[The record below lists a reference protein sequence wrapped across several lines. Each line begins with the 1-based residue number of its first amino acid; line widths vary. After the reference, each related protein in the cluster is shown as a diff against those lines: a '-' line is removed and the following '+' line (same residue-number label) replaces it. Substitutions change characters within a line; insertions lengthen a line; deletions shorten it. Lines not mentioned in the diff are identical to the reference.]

1 MPGTHT
7 APGGCNKMPNR
18 IPPIRFLIVV
28 GGTGKGLLGQ
38 TRALGFKQEWQL
50 DVDTERK
57 PLENAEFTKFVALD
71 QHVVSVP
78 VLANYYQSLLANA
91 DNPEVQAEP
100 APYLDHGLST
110 AASRRHAEYYWRN
123 VPAAL
128 LRFGLAQSPATGSAT
143 VRYPAT
149 RRTLR
154 EAFSPIKHA
163 AGEQGVEVWIVSS
176 TAGGTGQGVHRF
188 VGAMIAQLLQDTSCF
203 VGLNF
208 VQVGQTTYTTAG
220 EQTKTN
226 TFLGVAADV
235 AFHHLAEKINK
246 LAVANFY
253 YLDLPDVGNGGDANA
268 IRQQIVEMSIKTL
281 MLEDMNVDLTQ
292 LTINRSGLRFVLA
305 RTGFWG
311 RDYSQDAKYQQ
322 SLTALHGK
330 LKALISEGA
339 EFNQNAA
346 KILRES
352 TTLNTSPAF
361 DTTSPDYQRALE
373 SVQQVNT
380 IQAWLNNNRVPIPAI
395 GIRANVPPL
404 YRDWSDA
411 TKRDYA
417 ALRAQWTTCF
427 ETGFGFV
434 VENLGAKITHTKVSR
449 TYGGTE
455 EAAPVTQ
462 TTIVPLA
469 AIAPPQQDQLN
480 QPWLDAINDLH
491 IVRVWCRC
499 LLEGQTY
506 AELVSGARYDFL
518 VEAQNAAK
526 AVAPWLVGN
535 RRKAESLKAILPKL
549 LNSLAMVTFLE
560 KELPAAENL
569 LTAALTTPK
578 AISDYGQKQLIAL
591 GAGVA
596 AAPAGQTV
604 IFTAGL
610 ADEVDNTSHQTWLKV
625 LERAVQH
632 NSPTEFHQAVLVGAV
647 GLTQQGL
654 AQVMDLPPNADQLQI
669 IARLRG
675 EPANN
680 QDQAVNMIRGVSR
693 ASIWWQRTE
702 PPGIPEDAQY
712 HYRILPKLE
721 PGLFNTIKNNIGSDT
736 NTGGHIKTLEE
747 KFGRTGLYVMT
758 FHGVSLNNEF
768 GDVKA
773 TPKHMLG
780 LLKQYM
786 ENLMDHWY
794 PDETQIAGNTS
805 ANYRIAAAS
814 AIGEPLDLPALIQAK
829 LELKQIL
836 MLARYF
842 PMHSKS
848 RTDIELPSIMSEL
861 SEVEAEFQRLGPA

>member
-1 MPGTHT
+1 MPGPHT
-7 APGGCNKMPNR
+7 ASGGRNKM
-18 IPPIRFLIVV
+18 PIRFLIVV

-50 DVDTERK
+50 DVATERK

-78 VLANYYQSLLANA
+78 VLANYYQTLLANA

-110 AASRRHAEYYWRN
+110 AASRRHAKYYWRN

-149 RRTLR
+149 RHTLR
-154 EAFSPIKHA
+154 EAFGPIRHA

-188 VGAMIAQLLQDTSCF
+188 VGAMIAQLLEDSDCP
-203 VGLNF
+203 VALNF
-208 VQVGQTTYTTAG
+208 IQVGQTTYTTAG

-246 LAVANFY
+246 RAVANFY

-281 MLEDMNVDLTQ
+281 MLEDMNEDLTK

-322 SLTALHGK
+322 SITALLAK

-339 EFNQNAA
+339 EFDQNAA
-346 KILRES
+346 TILRES
-352 TTLNTSPAF
+352 NAQNTSPAF

-380 IQAWLNNNRVPIPAI
+380 IQAWLNNNMVPIPAI
-395 GIRANVPPL
+395 GIKTKVLPL
-404 YRDWSDA
+404 SKDWSDA

-434 VENLGAKITHTKVSR
+434 VENLGAKFTHTKVSR
-449 TYGGTE
+449 NYGVA
-455 EAAPVTQ
+455 EAVPVNQ

-469 AIAPPQQDQLN
+469 AIAAPEQDQLN

-491 IVRVWCRC
+491 KVRVWCRC

-518 VEAQNAAK
+518 VEAQNAAA
-526 AVAPWLVGN
+526 AVAPWWIGN
-535 RRKAESLKAILPKL
+535 RKKAESLKAILPRL

-560 KELPAAENL
+560 KELSAAENL

-578 AISDYGQKQLIAL
+578 AISHYGQQQLIAL
-591 GAGVA
+591 GTGVA
-596 AAPAGQTV
+596 TAPAGQAV

-610 ADEVDNTSHQTWLKV
+610 ADEVDNNSHHTWLKV

-654 AQVMDLPPNADQLQI
+654 AQVLDLPPNADQFQI
-669 IARLRG
+669 LARLRG

-680 QDQAVNMIRGVSR
+680 QDQAVSMIRGISR
-693 ASIWWQRTE
+693 ASIWWQRTQ
-702 PPGIPEDAQY
+702 PPGIPDDAQY

-736 NTGGHIKTLEE
+736 NTGGRIKTLEE

-758 FHGVSLNNEF
+758 FHGVSLNNVF

-773 TPKHMLG
+773 TPTYMLG

-786 ENLMDHWY
+786 VNLMHNWY
-794 PDETQIAGNTS
+794 ADETQIAGNNS

-814 AIGEPLDLPALIQAK
+814 AIGEPLDLPALIQAELPLEHILK
-829 LELKQIL
+829 L
-836 MLARYF
+836 ATYF

-848 RTDIELPSIMSEL
+848 RIDKNLPSIMNEP
-861 SEVEAEFQRLGPA
+861 SEVEAEFQRLGPT

>member
-7 APGGCNKMPNR
+7 APGGRNKM
-18 IPPIRFLIVV
+18 PIRFLIVV

-50 DVDTERK
+50 DVATERK

-91 DNPEVQAEP
+91 DNPEVNAEP

-110 AASRRHAEYYWRN
+110 AASRRHAKYYWRN

-188 VGAMIAQLLQDTSCF
+188 VGAMIAQLLQDTTSCL
-203 VGLNF
+203 VALNF

-235 AFHHLAEKINK
+235 AFHHLAEKINLK
-246 LAVANFY
+246 AVANFY

-281 MLEDMNVDLTQ
+281 MLEDMNEDLTK

-361 DTTSPDYQRALE
+361 DTTSPDYQRALA
-373 SVQQVNT
+373 SVQQEAG
-380 IQAWLNNNRVPIPAI
+380 IQTWLNNDKVPIPVI
-395 GIRANVPPL
+395 GIKTKVPPL
-404 YRDWSDA
+404 SRDWTDA
-411 TKRDYA
+411 TKKDYK
-417 ALRAQWTTCF
+417 ALRVQWATCF

-434 VENLGAKITHTKVSR
+434 VENLGAKFTHTKVSR
-449 TYGGTE
+449 NYAVA
-455 EAAPVTQ
+455 EAVPVNQ

-535 RRKAESLKAILPKL
+535 RRKAESLKGILPKL

-596 AAPAGQTV
+596 TAPAGQTV

-610 ADEVDNTSHQTWLKV
+610 ADEVDNNSHHTWLRV

-654 AQVMDLPPNADQLQI
+654 AQVLDLPPNADQLQI

-680 QDQAVNMIRGVSR
+680 QDQAVNMIHGVSR

-721 PGLFNTIKNNIGSDT
+721 PGLFNTITNNIGSDT
-736 NTGGHIKTLEE
+736 NTGGRIKTLEE

-794 PDETQIAGNTS
+794 LDETQIAGNTS

-829 LELKQIL
+829 LGLTQIL

-848 RTDIELPSIMSEL
+848 RTDKKLPSIMNEP
-861 SEVEAEFQRLGPA
+861 SEVEAEFKRLGSA

>member
-1 MPGTHT
+1 MPGPHT
-7 APGGCNKMPNR
+7 APGGRNKMPNR

-50 DVDTERK
+50 DVATERK
-57 PLENAEFTKFVALD
+57 PLENAEFTQFVALD
-71 QHVVSVP
+71 QHVGAVP

-91 DNPEVQAEP
+91 DNPVVQAEP

-110 AASRRHAEYYWRN
+110 AAGRRHAKYYWRN

-128 LRFGLAQSPATGSAT
+128 LMFGLAQSPATGSAT
-143 VRYPAT
+143 VRYPST
-149 RRTLR
+149 RNTLR
-154 EAFSPIKHA
+154 QAFSPIQHA
-163 AGEQGVEVWIVSS
+163 AGQQGVEVWIVSS
-176 TAGGTGQGVHRF
+176 TAGGTGQGIHRF
-188 VGAMIAQLLQDTSCF
+188 VGAMIAQLMADSDCP
-203 VGLNF
+203 VALNF
-208 VQVGQTTYTTAG
+208 IQVGQTTYTTIG

-226 TFLGVAADV
+226 TFLGVAADI
-235 AFHHLAEKINK
+235 AFHHLAQEIN
-246 LAVANFY
+246 LRAVANFY
-253 YLDLPDVGNGGDANA
+253 YLDLPDVSGGSDANA

-305 RTGFWG
+305 RTGVWG
-311 RDYSQDAKYQQ
+311 RDYTQDAKYQQ
-322 SLTALHGK
+322 SLTALLAK

-346 KILRES
+346 KILKES
-352 TTLNTSPAF
+352 NAQNTSPAF
-361 DTTSPDYQRALE
+361 DTSPDYQRALA
-373 SVQQVNT
+373 SVQQVDT
-380 IQAWLNNNRVPIPAI
+380 IQAWLNNNKVPIPVI
-395 GIRANVPPL
+395 GIKTKVPPL
-404 YRDWSDA
+404 SKDWSDA
-411 TKRDYA
+411 TKKDYE
-417 ALRAQWTTCF
+417 ALREQWTKCF
-427 ETGFGFV
+427 DTGFGFV
-434 VENLGAKITHTKVSR
+434 VENLGAKFTHTKVSR
-449 TYGGTE
+449 NYGVT
-455 EAAPVTQ
+455 EAAVPVTQ

-469 AIAPPQQDQLN
+469 AIAPPEQDQLN

-506 AELVSGARYDFL
+506 VELVSGARYDFL
-518 VEAQNAAK
+518 VEAQKA
-526 AVAPWLVGN
+526 AVAIAPWWIGN
-535 RRKAESLKAILPKL
+535 RKKAEILQPILPRL
-549 LNSLAMVTFLE
+549 LKSLAMVTFLE

-569 LTAALTTPK
+569 LTAALATPK
-578 AISDYGQKQLIAL
+578 AISDYGQQQLIAL

-596 AAPAGQTV
+596 TAPAGQTV

-610 ADEVDNTSHQTWLKV
+610 ADEVDNNSHHTWLRV
-625 LERAVQH
+625 LQRAVQH

-654 AQVMDLPPNADQLQI
+654 AQVLDLPPNADQLQI
-669 IARLRG
+669 LARLRG

-680 QDQAVNMIRGVSR
+680 QDHAVNMIRGISR
-693 ASIWWQRTE
+693 ASVWWQQTQ

-736 NTGGHIKTLEE
+736 NTGGRIKTLEE

-758 FHGVSLNNEF
+758 FHGVSLNNVF

-773 TPKHMLG
+773 TPSYMLG

-786 ENLMDHWY
+786 VNLMHNWY
-794 PDETQIAGNTS
+794 ADETQIAGNNS

-814 AIGEPLDLPALIQAK
+814 AIGEPLDLPALIQAELT
-829 LELKQIL
+829 LEQIL
-836 MLARYF
+836 KLARYF

-848 RTDIELPSIMSEL
+848 RTTDVDLPSIMSEL

>member
-1 MPGTHT
+1 MP
-7 APGGCNKMPNR
+7 
-18 IPPIRFLIVV
+18 ILFLIVV

-50 DVDTERK
+50 DVATERK

-71 QHVVSVP
+71 QHVGAVP
-78 VLANYYQSLLANA
+78 VLANYYQLLLANA
-91 DNPEVQAEP
+91 DNPRVQAEP

-110 AASRRHAEYYWRN
+110 AASRRHAKYYWRN

-149 RRTLR
+149 RNTLR

-188 VGAMIAQLLQDTSCF
+188 VGAMIAQLLQDTPSCS
-203 VGLNF
+203 VALNF

-226 TFLGVAADV
+226 TFLGVAADI
-235 AFHHLAEKINK
+235 AFHHLAQEINK
-246 LAVANFY
+246 QVVANFY

-281 MLEDMNVDLTQ
+281 MLPDMNEDLTK

-339 EFNQNAA
+339 EFDQNAA

-352 TTLNTSPAF
+352 AAQNTSPAF

-380 IQAWLNNNRVPIPAI
+380 IQTWLNNNRVPIPVI
-395 GIRANVPPL
+395 GFKTKVPPL
-404 YRDWSDA
+404 SKDWSDA
-411 TKRDYA
+411 TKKNYA
-417 ALRAQWTTCF
+417 DLRTQWTTCF

-434 VENLGAKITHTKVSR
+434 VENLGANFTHTKVSR
-449 TYGGTE
+449 NYGVTADSG
-455 EAAPVTQ
+455 PVNQ

-469 AIAPPQQDQLN
+469 AIAAPQQDQLN
-480 QPWLDAINDLH
+480 QPWMDAINDLH

-506 AELVSGARYDFL
+506 AEPTLGARYDFL

-526 AVAPWLVGN
+526 AAAPWFVGN
-535 RRKAESLKAILPKL
+535 RKKAESLQTILPRL
-549 LNSLAMVTFLE
+549 LKSLTMIALLE

-569 LTAALTTPK
+569 LAAALTTPK
-578 AISDYGQKQLIAL
+578 AINDYGQQQLIAL

-596 AAPAGQTV
+596 TAPAGHTV

-610 ADEVDNTSHQTWLKV
+610 ADEVDNISHHTWLKV

-632 NSPTEFHQAVLVGAV
+632 KSPTEFHQAVLVGAV

-654 AQVMDLPPNADQLQI
+654 AQVLDLPPNADKLQI
-669 IARLRG
+669 LARLKD
-675 EPANN
+675 EPENN
-680 QDQAVNMIRGVSR
+680 QDHVVNIISGISR
-693 ASIWWQRTE
+693 TSIWWQRT
-702 PPGIPEDAQY
+702 PPSGIPDDAQY
-712 HYRILPKLE
+712 HYRIVPKLE

-736 NTGGHIKTLEE
+736 NTGGRIKTLEE

-758 FHGVSLNNEF
+758 FHGVSLNNVF

-773 TPKHMLG
+773 TPNYMLG
-780 LLKQYM
+780 NMRQYM
-786 ENLMDHWY
+786 EDLMHNWY
-794 PDETQIAGNTS
+794 ADETQIAGNNS

-814 AIGEPLDLPALIQAK
+814 AIGEPLDLPALIQSNLN
-829 LELKQIL
+829 LEQIL
-836 MLARYF
+836 KLARYF

-848 RTDIELPSIMSEL
+848 RTTDVDLPSIMSEL

>member
-1 MPGTHT
+1 MTT
-7 APGGCNKMPNR
+7 
-18 IPPIRFLIVV
+18 RFLIVV

-50 DVDTERK
+50 DVATERK

-71 QHVVSVP
+71 QHVGAVP
-78 VLANYYQSLLANA
+78 VLANYYQTLLANA
-91 DNPEVQAEP
+91 NNPEVEAEP

-110 AASRRHAEYYWRN
+110 AAGRRHAKYYWRN

-154 EAFSPIKHA
+154 EAFGPIRHA

-188 VGAMIAQLLQDTSCF
+188 VGAMIAQLLKESHCP
-203 VGLNF
+203 VALNF
-208 VQVGQTTYTTAG
+208 IQVGQTTYTTAG

-235 AFHHLAEKINK
+235 AFHHLAQKINAR
-246 LAVANFY
+246 AVANFY
-253 YLDLPDVGNGGDANA
+253 YLDLPDVGAGGDASV

-281 MLEDMNVDLTQ
+281 MLEGMNVDLTQ

-322 SLTALHGK
+322 SLTALLSK

-339 EFNQNAA
+339 EFDQNAA

-352 TTLNTSPAF
+352 NGQNTSPVF
-361 DTTSPDYQRALE
+361 DTTSPDYQIALT
-373 SVQQVNT
+373 SVQQEAG
-380 IQAWLNNNRVPIPAI
+380 IQTWLNNDKVPIPVI
-395 GIRANVPPL
+395 GIKTKVPPL
-404 YRDWSDA
+404 SKDWNDA
-411 TKRDYA
+411 TKKAYA

-449 TYGGTE
+449 TYGGTKA
-455 EAAPVTQ
+455 AAPVTQ

-469 AIAPPQQDQLN
+469 AIAPPEQDQLN

-506 AELVSGARYDFL
+506 AELASGARTDFL
-518 VEAQNAAK
+518 VQAQNAAK
-526 AVAPWLVGN
+526 AVAPWWLGN
-535 RRKAESLKAILPKL
+535 RRKAESLKAILPRL

-569 LTAALTTPK
+569 LTAALNTPK
-578 AISDYGQKQLIAL
+578 AISHYGQQQLIAL
-591 GAGVA
+591 GTGVA
-596 AAPAGQTV
+596 TAPAGQTV

-610 ADEVDNTSHQTWLKV
+610 ADEVDNNSHHTWLRV

-654 AQVMDLPPNADQLQI
+654 AQVLDLPPNADQLQI

-680 QDQAVNMIRGVSR
+680 QDHAVNMIRGISR
-693 ASIWWQRTE
+693 ASIWWQRTQ
-702 PPGIPEDAQY
+702 PPGIPDDAQY

-721 PGLFNTIKNNIGSDT
+721 PGLFNTINQNIGYDVQ
-736 NTGGHIKTLEE
+736 TGGRIKTLEE
-747 KFGRTGLYVMT
+747 QFGRTGLYVMT
-758 FHGVSLNNEF
+758 FHGVSLNNVF

-773 TPKHMLG
+773 TPAYMLG

-786 ENLMDHWY
+786 VNLMANWY

-814 AIGEPLDLPALIQAK
+814 AIGEPLDLPALIQAELT
-829 LELKQIL
+829 LEQIL
-836 MLARYF
+836 TLARYF

-848 RTDIELPSIMSEL
+848 REVTDDKDKVIVSSIMNEL
-861 SEVEAEFQRLGPA
+861 SEVEAEFQRLGPP

>member
-1 MPGTHT
+1 MPGPHT
-7 APGGCNKMPNR
+7 ASGGRNKM
-18 IPPIRFLIVV
+18 PIRFLIVV

-50 DVDTERK
+50 DVATERK

-71 QHVVSVP
+71 QHVGAVP
-78 VLANYYQSLLANA
+78 VLANYYQTLLANA

-100 APYLDHGLST
+100 APYLDSGLST
-110 AASRRHAEYYWRN
+110 AAGRRHAKYYWRN

-128 LRFGLAQSPATGSAT
+128 LMFGLAQSPATGSAT

-154 EAFSPIKHA
+154 QAFSPIKHA

-188 VGAMIAQLLQDTSCF
+188 VGAMIAQLMADSDCP
-203 VGLNF
+203 VALNF
-208 VQVGQTTYTTAG
+208 IQVGQTTYTTAG

-235 AFHHLAEKINK
+235 AFHHLAQKINER
-246 LAVANFY
+246 AVANFY
-253 YLDLPDVGNGGDANA
+253 YLDLPDVGAGGDASV

-281 MLEDMNVDLTQ
+281 MLEDMNETLTQ

-322 SLTALHGK
+322 SLTALLSK

-339 EFNQNAA
+339 EFDQNAA
-346 KILRES
+346 TILRES
-352 TTLNTSPAF
+352 NAQNTSPAF
-361 DTTSPDYQRALE
+361 DTTSPDYQRAMA
-373 SVQQVNT
+373 SVQQEAG
-380 IQAWLNNNRVPIPAI
+380 IQTWLNNDKVPIPVI
-395 GIRANVPPL
+395 GIKTKVPPL
-404 YRDWSDA
+404 SKDWTDA
-411 TKRDYA
+411 TKKDYK
-417 ALRAQWTTCF
+417 ALCVQWATCF

-434 VENLGAKITHTKVSR
+434 VENLGAKFTHTKVSR
-449 TYGGTE
+449 NYGVA
-455 EAAPVTQ
+455 EAVPVNQ
-462 TTIVPLA
+462 TTIAPLA
-469 AIAPPQQDQLN
+469 AIAAPEQDQLN

-491 IVRVWCRC
+491 KVRVWCRC

-506 AELVSGARYDFL
+506 AELASGARYDFL
-518 VEAQNAAK
+518 VEAQNAAA
-526 AVAPWLVGN
+526 AVAPWWIGN
-535 RRKAESLKAILPKL
+535 RKKAESLKAILPRL

-560 KELPAAENL
+560 KELSAAENL

-578 AISDYGQKQLIAL
+578 AISHYGQQQLIAL
-591 GAGVA
+591 GTGVA
-596 AAPAGQTV
+596 TAPAGQAV

-610 ADEVDNTSHQTWLKV
+610 ADEVDNNSHHTWLRV

-654 AQVMDLPPNADQLQI
+654 AQVLDLPPNADQFQI
-669 IARLRG
+669 LARLRG

-680 QDQAVNMIRGVSR
+680 QDQAVSMIRGISR
-693 ASIWWQRTE
+693 ASIWWQRTQ
-702 PPGIPEDAQY
+702 PPGIPDDAQY

-721 PGLFNTIKNNIGSDT
+721 PGLFNTIDQNIGYDVQ
-736 NTGGHIKTLEE
+736 TGGRIKTLEE

-758 FHGVSLNNEF
+758 FHGVSLNNVF

-773 TPKHMLG
+773 TPTYMLG

-786 ENLMDHWY
+786 VNLMANWY
-794 PDETQIAGNTS
+794 ADETQIAGNTS

-829 LELKQIL
+829 LTLEQIL
-836 MLARYF
+836 KLARYF

-848 RTDIELPSIMSEL
+848 REVIVREDVNLSPIMNEL